1 MTPQWIPD
9 SWACRLYLLTVL
21 VETAIDL
28 AIEGDLIL
36 RFHESSLADDQD
48 MATRRMPV
56 YLSIFALAQYVLS
69 PLLEYLD
76 NELRTACSNSSW
88 LWMPYGLVTSSSSS
102 ASRECLLMFVP
113 FSLH

>member
-1 MTPQWIPD
+1 MTLQWIPD

-69 PLLEYLD
+69 ST
-76 NELRTACSNSSW
+76 LR
-88 LWMPYGLVTSSSSS
+88 
-102 ASRECLLMFVP
+102 
-113 FSLH
+113 